1 MITSSHSYWATF
13 SSTAWSIA
21 VESAPWVVVS
31 LIVGGL
37 VHEFV
42 ATSQL
47 RHRLNRKGMSGLLG
61 AVLLGAVLPICS
73 CGVIPLAVSLYRS
86 GIRTGT
92 VMAFAAA
99 TPIINPAAVILA
111 FALLGPKITLA
122 YILMGLGLPIVLGLI
137 ADRWGDPAYASS
149 NQAANDLSTDNDVSP
164 VQSVLYKRVWRGVR
178 WGLADLGPSI
188 GFYLLIGILLAALL
202 MTVVPQDWMA
212 HYLGGNALLGLF
224 AVAMFGAVIYVC
236 AVANIP
242 LAAALLAAGAGPG
255 AAIVF
260 LVTGTAT
267 NLPELLA
274 LYNTIGRRTV
284 IIYTAT
290 LIVASFVTGL
300 MVNMWLLPGFT
311 VNVDPLHSLDLVA
324 SSDRWQPTV
333 SAAFAVTSVYFML
346 LLGGLGSWQRIRQ
359 RFFVRSAAPSCCSS
373 NSHSCCGD

>member
-1 MITSSHSYWATF
+1 MIASLPQYWLDFNT
-13 SSTAWSIA
+13 TAWSIG
-21 VESAPWVVVS
+21 VESAPWVVLS
-31 LIVGGL
+31 LVVGGL

-42 ATSQL
+42 ATSKL
-47 RHRLNRKGMSGLLG
+47 RRYLNRRGPAGMAG

-111 FALLGPKITLA
+111 FALLGTKVTAA
-122 YILMGLGLPIVLGLI
+122 YILLGMGLPFVLGLI
-137 ADRWGDPAYASS
+137 TERWGD
-149 NQAANDLSTDNDVSP
+149 AAPLSHPEAEDRNFAETMP
-164 VQSVLYKRVWRGVR
+164 YTELAWHKRVVRGVR
-178 WGLADLGPSI
+178 WGVVDLGPSI

-202 MTVVPQDWMA
+202 MTFVPHDWMSRF
-212 HYLGGNALLGLF
+212 LGGNSLLGLF
-224 AVAMFGAVIYVC
+224 AVAVLGASIYVC

-274 LYNTIGRRTV
+274 LYHTIGRRTV
-284 IIYTAT
+284 VIYAVT
-290 LIVASFVTGL
+290 LITASFVAGIW
-300 MVNMWLLPGFT
+300 VNIWLLPGFVAT
-311 VNVDPLHSLDLVA
+311 VDPLRSVDLVA
-324 SSDRWQPTV
+324 ASARWQPTI
-333 SAAFAVTSVYFML
+333 SAAFAAISVYAML
-346 LLGGLGSWQRIRQ
+346 LLGGWGSWQRIRR
-359 RFFVRSAAPSCCSS
+359 RFFTRTAKSACCSGS
-373 NSHSCCGD
+373 SCCGD

>member
-1 MITSSHSYWATF
+1 MTSHLPQYWTNFSATV
-13 SSTAWSIA
+13 WSIG
-21 VESAPWVVVS
+21 VESAPWVVLS
-31 LIVGGL
+31 LVVGGL

-47 RHRLNRKGMSGLLG
+47 RRHLNRHGVTGLAG

-111 FALLGPKITLA
+111 FALLGPKITAA
-122 YILMGLGLPIVLGLI
+122 YILLGLGLPFVLGMI
-137 ADRWGDPAYASS
+137 TERWGDPAPSLLPEAE
-149 NQAANDLSTDNDVSP
+149 DHTFVDTG
-164 VQSVLYKRVWRGVR
+164 VQRAQLHWSKRVLRGVR
-178 WGLADLGPSI
+178 WGIIDLGPSI
-188 GFYLLIGILLAALL
+188 GFYLVIGIFLAALL
-202 MTVVPQDWMA
+202 MTFVPQDWMTRF
-212 HYLGGNALLGLF
+212 LGGNSLLGLI
-224 AVAMFGAVIYVC
+224 AVAVLGASIYVC

-274 LYNTIGRRTV
+274 LYHTIGRRTV
-284 IIYTAT
+284 VIYTVT
-290 LIVASFVTGL
+290 LITASFVAGM
-300 MVNMWLLPGFT
+300 MVNAWLLPGFM
-311 VNVDPLHSLDLVA
+311 VAVEPLHSVDLVA
-324 SSDRWQPTV
+324 ASARWQPAV
-333 SAAFAVTSVYFML
+333 SALFAATSVYVMVL
-346 LLGGLGSWQRIRQ
+346 LAGLGGWQRIRQ
-359 RFFVRSAAPSCCSS
+359 RFFTRTAASSCCSGS
-373 NSHSCCGD
+373 SCCGD

>member
-1 MITSSHSYWATF
+1 MTSHLHQYWASFAATV
-13 SSTAWSIA
+13 WSIGI
-21 VESAPWVVVS
+21 ESAPWVIVS

-42 ATSQL
+42 ATSRL
-47 RHRLNRKGMSGLLG
+47 RRHLEHHGLAGLVG

-86 GIRTGT
+86 GLRTGT

-111 FALLGPKITLA
+111 FALLGPKITFA
-122 YILMGLGLPIVLGLI
+122 YILLGLALPVLLGLI
-137 ADRWGDPAYASS
+137 SERWGEPAP
-149 NQAANDLSTDNDVSP
+149 VSATGTATLAGEGGAP
-164 VQSVLYKRVWRGVR
+164 HAQIPWPTRVMQGIR
-178 WGLADLGPSI
+178 WGFFDLGPSI
-188 GFYLLIGILLAALL
+188 GFYLVIGIVLAALL
-202 MTVVPQDWMA
+202 MTFVPQDWMTRF
-212 HYLGGNALLGLF
+212 LGGNSLLGLAVVALLG
-224 AVAMFGAVIYVC
+224 ASIYVC

-284 IIYTAT
+284 IIYAST
-290 LIVASFVTGL
+290 LIVASFLTGIL
-300 MVNMWLLPGFT
+300 VNAWLLPGFA
-311 VNVDPLHSLDLVA
+311 VSVDPLHSIDLVA
-324 SSDRWQPTV
+324 ASSHWQPTV
-333 SAAFAVTSVYFML
+333 SAVFAATSVYLMA
-346 LLGGLGSWQRIRQ
+346 LLGSVGAGQRIRQ
-359 RFFVRSAAPSCCSS
+359 RFFVRTAKPSCCSS
-373 NSHSCCGD
+373 TSCCGD